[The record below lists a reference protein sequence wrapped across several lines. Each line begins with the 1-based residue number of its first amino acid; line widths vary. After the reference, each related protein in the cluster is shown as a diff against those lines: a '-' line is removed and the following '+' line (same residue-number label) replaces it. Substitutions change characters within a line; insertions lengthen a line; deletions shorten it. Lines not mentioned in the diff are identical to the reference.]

1 MTAQHQN
8 LSSPSHQLSFTLCAL
23 ASVPDDSSLQVSKT
37 EHPKLL
43 RAGIALSDLP
53 ADSSFPTWARPDSHH
68 LSPHLIT
75 LTIHVSLPDSL
86 NRPTCTVPPP
96 PESPLR
102 LHSCPHL
109 HHACLHQ
116 DPISAKVCCLPTPI
130 SFCIQLL
137 PQIPQTSEGGRAAQ
151 QPQPPPDLPFGPSPS
166 THGFFPSPVHCT
178 CSTMQAVWLVLR
190 GTSRPGT
197 C

>member
-75 LTIHVSLPDSL
+75 LTIHISLPDSL
-86 NRPTCTVPPP
+86 
-96 PESPLR
+96 
-102 LHSCPHL
+102 
-109 HHACLHQ
+109 
-116 DPISAKVCCLPTPI
+116 
-130 SFCIQLL
+130 
-137 PQIPQTSEGGRAAQ
+137 
-151 QPQPPPDLPFGPSPS
+151 
-166 THGFFPSPVHCT
+166 
-178 CSTMQAVWLVLR
+178 
-190 GTSRPGT
+190 
-197 C
+197 